1 MKTTEAHPQAQVAAA
16 LLDRLVD
23 GELDEAARAAL
34 LRQLDGEPGGWK
46 RCALAFLEAQAW
58 RQAISADAETSP
70 APRIIQPAPARFPVS
85 RQLMALAAAVV
96 VAFGVGFV
104 SRDPAPV
111 ERHHP
116 LAGGALT
123 QALAVE
129 GASQSPGVSPAVPES
144 LRRQMERQGYRVD
157 GDRKLVPV
165 ALEDGR
171 KVTVPVDTVSLRYVG
186 QRIH

>member
-1 MKTTEAHPQAQVAAA
+1 MNITERHRPTQAA

-34 LRQLDGEPGGWK
+34 LRELDGEPGGWK

-58 RQAISADAETSP
+58 RQAISADAETLP
-70 APRIIQPAPARFPVS
+70 APRIQPAPARFPVS

-104 SRDPAPV
+104 SRDPAPA

-129 GASQSPGVSPAVPES
+129 GASQSPGASPAVPES